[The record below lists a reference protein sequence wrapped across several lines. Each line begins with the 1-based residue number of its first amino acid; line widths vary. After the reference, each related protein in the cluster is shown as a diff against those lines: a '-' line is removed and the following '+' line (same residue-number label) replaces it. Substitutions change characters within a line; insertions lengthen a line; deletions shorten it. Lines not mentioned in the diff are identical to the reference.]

1 MQLLGILPV
10 LLSVCCVVLP
20 RVLLLRGCATLASF
34 LTVSGV
40 WVYFTETEL
49 RSHRCHHNSSTRRI
63 RGGASGWLG
72 VSDTDGIGV
81 EGVAALGR
89 PGWGAASF
97 GGGARLRGVP
107 WRRRRGAASLKV
119 GCGFGMSLGDG
130 VLPSFGA
137 RVGWFFLRGPAAD
150 WFFLQ
155 GPAELAVP
163 SGSGCKLTFLDFV
176 APFIPGG
183 PGRIFSSRCSAVRK
197 ILFRRAVREIYVLIR
212 RCRCLVLIRRCHC
225 LRCGVCG
232 PCLPSGVNNFLVC
245 IL

>member
-89 PGWGAASF
+89 PLEAGRGVRASC
-97 GGGARLRGVP
+97 GGGARRPLEVGRGFGASLGGGAEAGRGVLEGGVRLRDVP
-107 WRRRRGAASLKV
+107 WRRG
-119 GCGFGMSLGDG
+119 
-130 VLPSFGA
+130 PS
-137 RVGWFFLRGPAAD
+137 
-150 WFFLQ
+150 FLQ
-155 GPAELAVP
+155 GPAGLVLP
-163 SGSGCKLTFLDFV
+163 SGSGC
-176 APFIPGG
+176 
-183 PGRIFSSRCSAVRK
+183 R
-197 ILFRRAVREIYVLIR
+197 
-212 RCRCLVLIRRCHC
+212 LV
-225 LRCGVCG
+225 
-232 PCLPSGVNNFLVC
+232 LPSGPG
-245 IL
+245 